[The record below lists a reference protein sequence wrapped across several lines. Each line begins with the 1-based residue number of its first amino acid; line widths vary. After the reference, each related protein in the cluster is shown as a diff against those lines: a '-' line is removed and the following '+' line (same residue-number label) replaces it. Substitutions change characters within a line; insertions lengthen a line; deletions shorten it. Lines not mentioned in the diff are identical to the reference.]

1 MLKMILGFK
10 INFMEKTLARILS
23 FLFHPLLVPS
33 YFLLVLFRLPLY
45 RQLSIPVHIKH
56 MVLLFVFLL
65 TFVLPAVTAVGMWLL
80 KMIQSLEMRRK
91 NERFF
96 PMMIIAVFFYI
107 TFYSLKQLPVFQ
119 PATLFM
125 LGSTVLVLL
134 GIVINYFYK
143 ISQHMIAWGG
153 FSGALF
159 ALGFTS
165 GIPIYFFLFG
175 VLFISGI
182 TGYAR
187 LKCRAHTP
195 FEVYSGWFLGAGIMG
210 TLFFLL

>member
-1 MLKMILGFK
+1 
-10 INFMEKTLARILS
+10 MEKTLARIFS

-45 RQLSIPVHIKH
+45 QLLGIPAHIKRT
-56 MVLLFVFLL
+56 VLLFVFIL
-65 TFVLPAVTAVGMWLL
+65 TFVLPSLVAVGMWLF
-80 KMIQSLEMRRK
+80 KIIESLEMRRR

-96 PMMIIAVFFYI
+96 PMMIIATFFYVA
-107 TFYSLKQLPVFQ
+107 FYSLKQLPVFQ

-134 GIVINYFYK
+134 GIVLNYFYK
-143 ISQHMIAWGG
+143 ISQHMMAWGG
-153 FSGALF
+153 FTGALIAF
-159 ALGFTS
+159 GITS
-165 GIPIYFFLFG
+165 GIPLYFYLFG
-175 VLFISGI
+175 VIIISGL

-187 LKCRAHTP
+187 LKCKAHTP
-195 FEVYSGWFLGAGIMG
+195 FEVYSGWLLGVGVMS